1 MKARN
6 RAREREGEKKG
17 RGSKRGRERRR
28 EGEGEKKHLGE
39 RTLRDIVSKNQA
51 ILGLGESDGVKIA
64 FSFDILSIKD
74 EWMKYFLPG
83 PNFGLYIASAS
94 LAQK

>member
-1 MKARN
+1 MLRFCPLFAHLKG
-6 RAREREGEKKG
+6 EGQQ
-17 RGSKRGRERRR
+17 
-28 EGEGEKKHLGE
+28 EGEGKEEGEGGREKHLGE

-74 EWMKYFLPG
+74 EWMKYFCQVQ
-83 PNFGLYIASAS
+83 I
-94 LAQK
+94 LACI